1 MSWVRNFEIQGLR
14 FKISCLKIKIM
25 KIGDHV
31 SVVDEDLSGVITS
44 VKGDIV
50 VFKDEYGFTYQYPK
64 EKLVP
69 KISDFYENIKVV
81 RKAEP
86 KKVTSKGHQKTPMI
100 LDLHFHNLVKN
111 PNDYDSFERLFI
123 QKEKLLET
131 LNFCRRHH
139 LKRLEIVHGIGDG
152 VLQRIV
158 HDILES
164 QTGLDFYNKEILH
177 HQSGAVMV
185 EFH

>member
-1 MSWVRNFEIQGLR
+1 
-14 FKISCLKIKIM
+14 M
-25 KIGDHV
+25 KIGNKV

-44 VKGDIV
+44 VNGNIV

-69 KISDFYENIKVV
+69 KDAEIYENIKIIK
-81 RKAEP
+81 KAEP
-86 KKVTSKGHQKTPMI
+86 KKVVSKKHDKSPLI
-100 LDLHFHNLVKN
+100 LDLHFQNLVKN
-111 PNDYDSFERLFI
+111 PHDYDSFERLFL
-123 QKEKLLET
+123 QKEKLIQT
-131 LNFCRRHH
+131 INFCRKNN

-152 VLQRIV
+152 VLQNLV
-158 HDILES
+158 WDVLES
-164 QTGLDFYNKEILH
+164 QPNLDFYNKEILH

>member
-1 MSWVRNFEIQGLR
+1 
-14 FKISCLKIKIM
+14 M
-25 KIGDHV
+25 KIGDKV

-44 VKGDIV
+44 TKGNIV
-50 VFKDEYGFTYQYPK
+50 VFKDEYGFTYQYSK

-69 KISDFYENIKVV
+69 KNAEMYENIKIIK
-81 RKAEP
+81 KAEP
-86 KKVTSKGHQKTPMI
+86 KKIVSKKHDKNPLI
-100 LDLHFHNLVKN
+100 LDLHFENLVRN
-111 PNDYDSFERLFI
+111 PYDYDSFERLFL
-123 QKEKLLET
+123 QKEKLIQT
-131 LNFCRRHH
+131 ISFCRKNH

-152 VLQRIV
+152 TLQRMV
-158 HDILES
+158 FDVLES

>member
-1 MSWVRNFEIQGLR
+1 
-14 FKISCLKIKIM
+14 M
-25 KIGDHV
+25 KIGNKV

-44 VKGDIV
+44 LNGNIV

-69 KISDFYENIKVV
+69 KDAEIYENIKIIK
-81 RKAEP
+81 KAEP
-86 KKVTSKGHQKTPMI
+86 KKVVSKKHDKNPLI
-100 LDLHFHNLVKN
+100 LDLHFENLVKN
-111 PNDYDSFERLFI
+111 PHDYDSFERLFL
-123 QKEKLLET
+123 QKERLIQT
-131 LNFCRRHH
+131 ISFCRKNH

-152 VLQRIV
+152 TLQRMV
-158 HDILES
+158 FDVLES

>member
-1 MSWVRNFEIQGLR
+1 
-14 FKISCLKIKIM
+14 M
-25 KIGDHV
+25 KIGDKV
-31 SVVDEDLSGVITS
+31 SVVDEDLAGVVTS
-44 VKGDIV
+44 TKGNIV
-50 VFKDEYGFTYQYPK
+50 VFKDEYGFTHQYPK

-69 KISDFYENIKVV
+69 KNADLYENIRVE

-86 KKVTSKGHQKTPMI
+86 KKNISKKHSKNHLI
-100 LDLHFHNLVKN
+100 LDLHFENLVKN

-123 QKEKLLET
+123 QKEKLTET
-131 LNFCRRHH
+131 IDFCRKHN

-152 VLQRIV
+152 TLQRMVFDVLQ
-158 HDILES
+158 S
-164 QTGLDFYNKEILH
+164 QINLDFYNKEILH

>member
-1 MSWVRNFEIQGLR
+1 
-14 FKISCLKIKIM
+14 M
-25 KIGDHV
+25 KIGDKV
-31 SVVDEDLSGVITS
+31 SVVDEDLGGVITS
-44 VKGDIV
+44 VHGDMV
-50 VFKDEYGFTYQYPK
+50 VFKDEFGFTYQYSK

-69 KISDFYENIKVV
+69 KNSSLYEDIKIV
-81 RKAEP
+81 KKPEP
-86 KKVTSKGHQKTPMI
+86 KKNLSKKHQKNHLV

-123 QKEKLLET
+123 QKEKLLEV
-131 LNFCRRHH
+131 LEFCRKNN

-152 VLQRIV
+152 VLQKLV
-158 HDILES
+158 WDTLES
-164 QTGLDFYNKEILH
+164 QTRLDFYNKEILH

>member
-1 MSWVRNFEIQGLR
+1 
-14 FKISCLKIKIM
+14 M
-25 KIGDHV
+25 KIGDKV
-31 SVVDEDLSGVITS
+31 SVVDEDLGGVVTS
-44 VKGDIV
+44 VKGNIV

-69 KISDFYENIKVV
+69 KNTEFYENIKVV
-81 RKAEP
+81 KKAEP
-86 KKVTSKGHQKTPMI
+86 QKTI
-100 LDLHFHNLVKN
+100 SKKHQRNHLVLDLHFPNLVKN

-131 LNFCRRHH
+131 LEFCRKHN

-152 VLQRIV
+152 VLQKLV
-158 HDILES
+158 FDTLES
-164 QTGLDFYNKEILH
+164 QTNIDFYNKEILH

>member
-1 MSWVRNFEIQGLR
+1 
-14 FKISCLKIKIM
+14 M
-25 KIGDHV
+25 KIGDKV
-31 SVVDEDLSGVITS
+31 SVVDEDLSGIVTS
-44 VKGDIV
+44 VNGNIV

-69 KISDFYENIKVV
+69 KISDLYENIKIVK
-81 RKAEP
+81 KAEP
-86 KKVTSKGHQKTPMI
+86 KKNISKKHQKNALV

-123 QKEKLLET
+123 QKERLLET
-131 LNFCRRHH
+131 LSFCRKNH

-152 VLQRIV
+152 ILQRMV
-158 HDILES
+158 LDVLES

>member
-1 MSWVRNFEIQGLR
+1 
-14 FKISCLKIKIM
+14 M
-25 KIGDHV
+25 KIGDRV

-44 VKGDIV
+44 VNGSVV
-50 VFKDEYGFTYQYPK
+50 VFKDEYGFTYQY
-64 EKLVP
+64 EKSQLVP
-69 KISDFYENIKVV
+69 KTSSLYENMQVV

-86 KKVTSKGHQKTPMI
+86 QKAISRKHQRNPLV
-100 LDLHFHNLVKN
+100 LDLHFHHLVKN
-111 PNDYDSFERLFI
+111 PHDYDSFERLFI
-123 QKEKLLET
+123 QKERLLET
-131 LNFCRRHH
+131 LGFCRKNH

-152 VLQRIV
+152 VLQRMV
-158 HDILES
+158 WDVLES

>member
-1 MSWVRNFEIQGLR
+1 M
-14 FKISCLKIKIM
+14 M
-25 KIGDHV
+25 KIGDKV
-31 SVVDEDLSGVITS
+31 SVVDEDLSGIITS
-44 VKGDIV
+44 VHGKTV
-50 VFKDEYGFTYQYPK
+50 VFKDEYGFTYQYPQ

-69 KISDFYENIKVV
+69 KNADLYENIKVV
-81 RKAEP
+81 RKPEP
-86 KKVTSKGHQKTPMI
+86 KKVISKKHQNNALV

-131 LNFCRRHH
+131 IAFCRKNN

-152 VLQRIV
+152 VLQRMV
-158 HDILES
+158 FDVMES
-164 QTGLDFYNKEILH
+164 QSNLDFYNKDILH

>member
-1 MSWVRNFEIQGLR
+1 MN
-14 FKISCLKIKIM
+14 
-25 KIGDHV
+25 IGDQV
-31 SVVDEDLSGVITS
+31 SVVDEDLSGVVTS
-44 VKGDIV
+44 VKGNIV

-69 KISDFYENIKVV
+69 KNASLYENIKIVK
-81 RKAEP
+81 KAEP
-86 KKVTSKGHQKTPMI
+86 KKVISKRHQKDAII

-123 QKEKLLET
+123 QKEKLMEVLS
-131 LNFCRRHH
+131 FCRKNH

-152 VLQRIV
+152 VLQRMV
-158 HDILES
+158 LDVLES
-164 QTGLDFYNKEILH
+164 QTYLDFYNKEILH

>member
-1 MSWVRNFEIQGLR
+1 
-14 FKISCLKIKIM
+14 M
-25 KIGDHV
+25 KIGDKV
-31 SVVDEDLSGVITS
+31 SVVDEDLSGEITS
-44 VKGDIV
+44 VHGNVV

-69 KISDFYENIKVV
+69 KNAGIYENIKIVKKV
-81 RKAEP
+81 EP
-86 KKVTSKGHQKTPMI
+86 KKTVSKKHDKSPMI
-100 LDLHFHNLVKN
+100 LDLHFENLVKN
-111 PNDYDSFERLFI
+111 PSDYDSFERLFI
-123 QKEKLLET
+123 QKEKLLQTIEY
-131 LNFCRRHH
+131 CRKNN

-152 VLQRIV
+152 TLQRIV
-158 HDILES
+158 FDVLES

>member
-1 MSWVRNFEIQGLR
+1 
-14 FKISCLKIKIM
+14 M
-25 KIGDHV
+25 KIGDKV
-31 SVVDEDLSGVITS
+31 SVVDEDLSGIVTS
-44 VKGDIV
+44 VNGNIV

-69 KISDFYENIKVV
+69 KISDLYENIKIVK
-81 RKAEP
+81 KAEP
-86 KKVTSKGHQKTPMI
+86 KKNISKKHQKNALV

-123 QKEKLLET
+123 QKERLLET
-131 LNFCRRHH
+131 LSFCRKNH

-152 VLQRIV
+152 VLQRMV
-158 HDILES
+158 LDVLES

>member
-1 MSWVRNFEIQGLR
+1 
-14 FKISCLKIKIM
+14 M
-25 KIGDHV
+25 KIGDKV
-31 SVVDEDLSGVITS
+31 SVVDEDLNGIVTS
-44 VKGDIV
+44 VHGNII
-50 VFKDEYGFTYQYPK
+50 VFKDEYGFTHQYPK

-69 KISDFYENIKVV
+69 KVSDFYETVEVV
-81 RKAEP
+81 KKAEP
-86 KKVTSKGHQKTPMI
+86 KKNISKKHQRNHLV

-123 QKEKLLET
+123 QKEKLMET
-131 LNFCRRHH
+131 LEFCRKNH

-152 VLQRIV
+152 TLQKLV
-158 HDILES
+158 WDTLES
-164 QTGLDFYNKEILH
+164 QTNLDFYNKEILH

>member
-1 MSWVRNFEIQGLR
+1 
-14 FKISCLKIKIM
+14 M
-25 KIGDHV
+25 KIGNKV

-44 VKGDIV
+44 VNGNIV

-69 KISDFYENIKVV
+69 KDAEIYENINIIK
-81 RKAEP
+81 KAEP
-86 KKVTSKGHQKTPMI
+86 KKVVSKKHDKNPLI
-100 LDLHFHNLVKN
+100 LDLHFENLVKN
-111 PNDYDSFERLFI
+111 PHDHDSFERLFL
-123 QKEKLLET
+123 QKEKLIQT
-131 LNFCRRHH
+131 LNFCRKNH

-152 VLQRIV
+152 TLQRMV
-158 HDILES
+158 FDVLES

>member
-1 MSWVRNFEIQGLR
+1 
-14 FKISCLKIKIM
+14 M
-25 KIGDHV
+25 KIGDKV
-31 SVVDEDLSGVITS
+31 SVVDEDLSGIVTS
-44 VKGDIV
+44 VNGNIV

-69 KISDFYENIKVV
+69 KISDLYENIKILK
-81 RKAEP
+81 KAEP
-86 KKVTSKGHQKTPMI
+86 KKNISKKHQKNALV

-123 QKEKLLET
+123 QKERLLET
-131 LNFCRRHH
+131 LSFCRKNH

-152 VLQRIV
+152 VLQRMV
-158 HDILES
+158 LDVLES

>member
-1 MSWVRNFEIQGLR
+1 MN
-14 FKISCLKIKIM
+14 
-25 KIGDHV
+25 IGDQV
-31 SVVDEDLSGVITS
+31 SVVDEDLSGVVTS
-44 VKGDIV
+44 VNGNIV
-50 VFKDEYGFTYQYPK
+50 VLKDEYGFTYQYPK

-69 KISDFYENIKVV
+69 KNPSLYENIKVV
-81 RKAEP
+81 KKAEP
-86 KKVTSKGHQKTPMI
+86 LKTISKKHQKEALV

-123 QKEKLLET
+123 QKEKLLSV
-131 LNFCRRHH
+131 LSFCRKNH

-152 VLQRIV
+152 VLQKMV
-158 HDILES
+158 LDILES
-164 QTGLDFYNKEILH
+164 QTNLDFYNKDILH